1 MSVIILM
8 VGSDLWWE
16 QIYGSPGKGGRILLN
31 RARTIA
37 KASDFYCLLDHLS

>member
-1 MSVIILM
+1 MSVMILM
-8 VGSDLWWE
+8 VG

-37 KASDFYCLLDHLS
+37 KATDFYCLPDHLS